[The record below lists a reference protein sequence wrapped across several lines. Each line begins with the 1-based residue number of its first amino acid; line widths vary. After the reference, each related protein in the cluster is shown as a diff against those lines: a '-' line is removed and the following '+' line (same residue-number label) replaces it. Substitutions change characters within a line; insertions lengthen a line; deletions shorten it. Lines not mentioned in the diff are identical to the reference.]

1 MKILFFSDVH
11 GDPTSMK
18 QLFERNEDLKAD
30 KFVFL
35 GDALYHGPRNTLPAA
50 YNCMETVEYFNRINE
65 KILAVRG
72 NCDADVEQMLFKFPM
87 MGDYA
92 LLHTENAGF
101 FLTHGHIWNENTLP
115 PVANGTI
122 LVHGHTHIPVCK
134 EIEKD
139 GKKILIFNPGSATLP
154 KGGFERSFGFYDGR
168 TLSLRLLKDGS
179 VFQA

>member
-1 MKILFFSDVH
+1 MRILFFSDVH
-11 GDPTSMK
+11 GDPSSMEYI
-18 QLFERNEDLKAD
+18 FERSRELQAD

-35 GDALYHGPRNTLPAA
+35 GDALYHGPRNPLPGG
-50 YNCMETVEYFNRINE
+50 YNCMKTVEYFNSIREN
-65 KILAVRG
+65 ILAVRG
-72 NCDADVEQMLFKFPM
+72 NCDADVEQMLLQFPM

-92 LLHTENAGF
+92 LLHTEKMQF

-115 PVANGTI
+115 PVSGGTV

-134 EIEKD
+134 EIEKE

-154 KGGFERSFGFYDGR
+154 KGGFERSFGFYDGE

-179 VFQA
+179 IFQA